1 MNRPQTKL
9 APHADAQLSQQI
21 EDFDRWRS
29 SATHLVYPD
38 SGDDYPHWDVL
49 VDAAIRALDWPQ
61 WDAGKPARLLY
72 VLGLDNEGQTFRH
85 VLARRP
91 APLIALA
98 RFALRGEHTG
108 LDWHQQAR
116 WQLAAALGD
125 VAVDAEQE
133 HLLLQLARD
142 PDEYVS
148 RRALISLGRIGSKAA
163 LPLARTAWHTGNYYR
178 QLAALI
184 VLRGT
189 TSVLFG
195 PFSRQF
201 AERHRVSVAETHA
214 RVTESLG

>member
-1 MNRPQTKL
+1 MNRPQPKL
-9 APHADAQLSQQI
+9 APHADAQLSQLI
-21 EDFDRWRS
+21 EDFDRWRA

-49 VDAAIRALDWPQ
+49 VDAAVRSLDWPQ

-72 VLGLDNEGQTFRH
+72 VLGFDNEAQTFRH

-98 RFALRGEHTG
+98 RFSLRGEHTG

-116 WQLAAALGD
+116 WQLAAALGE
-125 VAVDAEQE
+125 VSAETE
-133 HLLLQLARD
+133 PLLLQFGRD

-148 RRALISLGRIGSKAA
+148 RRALISLGRIGSKSA
-163 LPLARTAWHTGNYYR
+163 LPLARSAWQTGNYYR

-184 VLRGT
+184 VMRGI

-195 PFSRQF
+195 PLSRQF
-201 AERHRVSVAETHA
+201 AERHGVSVAETHA
-214 RVTESLG
+214 RVTEALA